1 MLKYALKL
9 EDGKEVLGFA
19 LSDKDI
25 EALQSGK
32 AVVSTLESVGV
43 GLWQIDEDGSRSFVQ
58 PRNCKV
64 VLTVANSRE
73 QIGALLGVDLSST
86 PRVED

>member
-25 EALQSGK
+25 EALQNGK
-32 AVVSTLESVGV
+32 AVVSTLESAGV
-43 GLWQIDEDGSRSFVQ
+43 GLWQLNEEGGRSFVQ

-64 VLTVANSRE
+64 VLTVANTRE
-73 QIGALLGVDLSST
+73 QVGALLGVDLSSV
-86 PRVED
+86 PRAEE